1 MFSLKTYLHD
11 FEICEH
17 PRINNSFNQKVIGLC
32 LNIYIVTNYVNT
44 YIISPKILN
53 IYGCINIVPM

>member
-32 LNIYIVTNYVNT
+32 LNIYSNKLRKYLY
-44 YIISPKILN
+44 YIF
-53 IYGCINIVPM
+53 